1 MKRSFIERVKQVMSI
16 VICVALVAAMAPAEI
31 AMAGTGSY
39 EGTQQNDFAGYT
51 PVSTKEELNN
61 IRYDLSGKY
70 YLTRDI
76 VFSEEDFL
84 PEGLLYNA
92 GKGWIPIGDSDSA
105 FSGVIDGNGHTI
117 SGLEI
122 IESPAKGSCSGFIGI
137 NSGEIINLCI
147 DNYSTAATS
156 SQEAVGTIVGR
167 NSKSGT
173 IKGCINKSSV
183 TGRLNDSTISYT
195 GGVVGWNAGNIIN
208 CSNMGYVTGGTK
220 FSQGGCV
227 GGIAGYNEGII
238 KECYNDGDVQNGGIG
253 GSSATTGGIT
263 GKDAGGAICDSYNIA
278 TIIGAGSGSNR
289 YETNLTILTEAGVTD
304 EDMLICSGTGF
315 ADSLSASAVGKP
327 IMLVGDSL
335 TPAQKTFLGKT
346 KKRTN
351 YIIGGTGAVCQQVE
365 NQLNDYGLV
374 DRVSGSNRYTTS
386 TEVASKF
393 FPSDECPGMVLAYGL
408 NFPDGLA
415 GGPLAMMANAP
426 LVLVSS
432 GDTAAAA
439 EYAEKTNITEAV
451 VLGGPGLISDK
462 AVKIIIE

>member
-84 PEGLLYNA
+84 PEGLFYNA

-208 CSNMGYVTGGTK
+208 CSNTGYVTGGTK

-227 GGIAGYNEGII
+227 GGIAGYNEG
-238 KECYNDGDVQNGGIG
+238 
-253 GSSATTGGIT
+253 
-263 GKDAGGAICDSYNIA
+263 
-278 TIIGAGSGSNR
+278 
-289 YETNLTILTEAGVTD
+289 LIL
-304 EDMLICSGTGF
+304 
-315 ADSLSASAVGKP
+315 
-327 IMLVGDSL
+327 
-335 TPAQKTFLGKT
+335 
-346 KKRTN
+346 
-351 YIIGGTGAVCQQVE
+351 
-365 NQLNDYGLV
+365 
-374 DRVSGSNRYTTS
+374 
-386 TEVASKF
+386 
-393 FPSDECPGMVLAYGL
+393 
-408 NFPDGLA
+408 
-415 GGPLAMMANAP
+415 
-426 LVLVSS
+426 
-432 GDTAAAA
+432 
-439 EYAEKTNITEAV
+439 
-451 VLGGPGLISDK
+451 
-462 AVKIIIE
+462 